1 MKLALAAALMLSA
14 TALAAQDSTARP
26 AAPAPAA
33 NIRVE
38 AVLTNAVVD
47 RMPSDTVTALAA
59 PQGQDT
65 VYLWTR
71 ISGAEPGT
79 VLHYVW
85 FHGEEQVGDVSL
97 TINGSPWRTWSSKII
112 PAEATGAWRAE
123 IRDANGAVL
132 QKVEFTVGG

>member
-1 MKLALAAALMLSA
+1 MRFQPRWFTLAVALMLSA
-14 TALAAQDSTARP
+14 TSLAAQDSTARP
-26 AAPAPAA
+26 
-33 NIRVE
+33 IRVE
-38 AVLTNAVVD
+38 AVLTSAVMD
-47 RMPSDTVTALAA
+47 RNPTDTVTALPA

-71 ISGAEPGT
+71 VSGAEPGT

-85 FHGEEQVGDVSL
+85 FHGEDQVGDVSL

-132 QKVEFTVGG
+132 QTVNFTVGS